1 MKRTDPLYFP
11 RTELAQ
17 RLLTSLKDGITHALT
32 LFAPRRMGKTQFLLN
47 DIQPKAEDMGFN
59 VFYFSF
65 MDQANDSKIQQAFVY
80 ALLDFLN
87 DITQGKSK
95 LIDTLKNIKSLD
107 ILGVGVE
114 LNDKEEQAQINLSR
128 LLNEIAEKSEKP
140 ILMLLD
146 EVQELARSKGNDGL
160 IRSLRTGLDVNQSKI
175 KVIFTGSSTNGLK
188 AMFNDNKAPFFHFAH
203 ALNFPHLDKA
213 FTDFLADIYYQRTG
227 KQLDKT
233 AFYQAF
239 ERLHFTP
246 LYMRAIAQD
255 MIINPDLTLDE
266 AIKYRLSQMEEQ
278 GGIASQWQRLS
289 EIERQLLKL
298 IANGNGTPYSRETRL
313 MLADVI
319 GIEQLTAS
327 TIQGKLKKL
336 ERNELITRNID
347 KTLQINNPHFKTW
360 IKEMDS
366 LEPIK

>member
-11 RTELAQ
+11 RSELAQ
-17 RLLTSLKDGITHALT
+17 RLLSSLKDGITHALT

-47 DIQPKAEDMGFN
+47 DIEPKAEEMGFN

-65 MDQANDSKIQQAFVY
+65 MEQADDNKTQQAFVY

-87 DITQGKSK
+87 KITQGKSK
-95 LIDTLKNIKSLD
+95 LIDTLKSIKSLD

-114 LNDKEEQAQINLSR
+114 LNEQEEQVQINVSR

-146 EVQELARSKGNDGL
+146 EVQELARSKGNEGL
-160 IRSLRTGLDVNQSKI
+160 VRSLRTGLDVNQSKI

-203 ALNFPHLDKA
+203 ALNFPHLDKS
-213 FTDFLADIYYQRTG
+213 FTDFLADIYEQRTG

-233 AFYQAF
+233 AFYQTF
-239 ERLHFTP
+239 ERFHFTP
-246 LYMRAIAQD
+246 LYMRAITQD

-266 AIKYRLSQMEEQ
+266 VVEYRLSQMDEQ
-278 GGIASQWQRLS
+278 GGIMKQWQHLS
-289 EIERQLLKL
+289 ELERQLLRL
-298 IANGNGTPYSRETRL
+298 IANGNSTPYSKETRL
-313 MLADVI
+313 MLAEVM
-319 GIEQLTAS
+319 GIEDITSS
-327 TIQGKLKKL
+327 TIQGKLRKL

-360 IKEMDS
+360 IKERTQD
-366 LEPIK
+366 E

>member
-1 MKRTDPLYFP
+1 MKRTDPLYFS
-11 RTELAQ
+11 RSELAQ
-17 RLLTSLKDGITHALT
+17 RLLISLKDGITHALT

-47 DIQPKAEDMGFN
+47 DIEPKAEEMGFN

-65 MDQANDSKIQQAFVY
+65 MEQADDNKTQQAFVY

-87 DITQGKSK
+87 KITQGKSK
-95 LIDTLKNIKSLD
+95 LIDTLKSIKSLD

-114 LNDKEEQAQINLSR
+114 LNEQEEQAQINVNR

-203 ALNFPHLDKA
+203 ALNFPHLDKS
-213 FTDFLADIYYQRTG
+213 FTDFLADIYEQRTG

-233 AFYQAF
+233 AFYQTF
-239 ERLHFTP
+239 ERFHFTP
-246 LYMRAIAQD
+246 LYMRAITQD
-255 MIINPDLTLDE
+255 MIINPELPLDE
-266 AIKYRLSQMEEQ
+266 AVEYRLSQMDEQ
-278 GGIASQWQRLS
+278 GGIMKQWQNLS
-289 EIERQLLKL
+289 ELERQLLRL
-298 IANGNGTPYSRETRL
+298 IANGNSTPYSKETRL
-313 MLADVI
+313 MLAEVM
-319 GIEQLTAS
+319 GIEDITSS
-327 TIQGKLKKL
+327 TIQGKLRKL

-360 IKEMDS
+360 IKERTQD
-366 LEPIK
+366 E

>member
-11 RTELAQ
+11 RSELAQ
-17 RLLTSLKDGITHALT
+17 RLLSSLKDGITHALT

-47 DIQPKAEDMGFN
+47 DIEPKAEEMGFN

-65 MDQANDSKIQQAFVY
+65 MEQADDNKTQQAFVY

-87 DITQGKSK
+87 KITQGKSK
-95 LIDTLKNIKSLD
+95 LIDTLKSIKSLD

-114 LNDKEEQAQINLSR
+114 LNEQEEQTQINVSR

-146 EVQELARSKGNDGL
+146 EVQELARSKGNEGL
-160 IRSLRTGLDVNQSKI
+160 VRSLRTGLDVNQSKI

-203 ALNFPHLDKA
+203 ALNFPHLDKS
-213 FTDFLADIYYQRTG
+213 FTDFLADIYEQRTG

-233 AFYQAF
+233 AFYQTF
-239 ERLHFTP
+239 ERFHFTP
-246 LYMRAIAQD
+246 LYMRAITQD

-266 AIKYRLSQMEEQ
+266 VVEYRLSQMDEQ
-278 GGIASQWQRLS
+278 GGIMKQWQHLS
-289 EIERQLLKL
+289 ELERQLLRL
-298 IANGNGTPYSRETRL
+298 IANGNSTPYSKETRL
-313 MLADVI
+313 MLAEVM
-319 GIEQLTAS
+319 GIEDITSS
-327 TIQGKLKKL
+327 TIQGKLRKL

-360 IKEMDS
+360 IKERTQD
-366 LEPIK
+366 E